1 MKMILSWAYQHNG
14 LSVGGSR
21 ELGSWSDIRPYLIK
35 LETQAGTLGVS
46 LVDPS
51 DSGPVIMQLASENG
65 IYLVTLLQA
74 TEDDTYVRSYNNT
87 SAPAK
92 MVEVLGD
99 FWDARQLTN
108 NFSLVVTLF
117 EAFCEKGDVSSDWLA

>member
-1 MKMILSWAYQHNG
+1 MKMILSWADLNNG

-21 ELGSWSDIRPYLIK
+21 ELDSWSDIRPYLIK

-46 LVDPS
+46 LVDPP
-51 DSGPVIMQLASENG
+51 DPGPIIMQLASENG
-65 IYLVTLLQA
+65 IYFVTLLQA

-117 EAFCEKGDVSSDWLA
+117 ETFCEKGDVPLDWLA

>member
-1 MKMILSWAYQHNG
+1 
-14 LSVGGSR
+14 
-21 ELGSWSDIRPYLIK
+21 
-35 LETQAGTLGVS
+35 
-46 LVDPS
+46 
-51 DSGPVIMQLASENG
+51 MQLASENG

-117 EAFCEKGDVSSDWLA
+117 ETFCEKGDVPLDWLA